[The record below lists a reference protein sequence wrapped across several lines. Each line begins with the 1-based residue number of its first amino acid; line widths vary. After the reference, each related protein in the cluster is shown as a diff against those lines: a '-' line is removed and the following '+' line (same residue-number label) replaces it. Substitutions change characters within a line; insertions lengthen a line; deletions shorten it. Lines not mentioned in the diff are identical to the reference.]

1 MSNLFG
7 MKPNTYCMLLH
18 LSQLLAS
25 FLPVIGLAAPIVLWI
40 INKDKEPLVNRHGK
54 IVMNWLISVI
64 IYYAVSMTLIIVV
77 VFCAMLIPIPI
88 ISVAII
94 DVIVNTIIYV
104 CFTVTLVLMVICVVF
119 PVIGG
124 IRANNGIEWQYPL
137 SIRFFK

>member
-1 MSNLFG
+1 
-7 MKPNTYCMLLH
+7 MLLH